1 MTSFDPAR
9 EFDYIDEDPVEA
21 PTETTLDDVHTA
33 YADGYADAIDDC
45 VLCVKALVKA
55 TNRGQALRHAD
66 MLKLER
72 TLAAKAD

>member
-1 MTSFDPAR
+1 MTSLLEDIQL
-9 EFDYIDEDPVEA
+9 IDEDPPSVEA
-21 PTETTLDDVHTA
+21 DLQEA

-72 TLAAKAD
+72 TLAAKAQS

>member
-1 MTSFDPAR
+1 MNSLFEEDIDLVDLDPPTV
-9 EFDYIDEDPVEA
+9 EED
-21 PTETTLDDVHTA
+21 LQTA

-72 TLAAKAD
+72 TLAAKAQA

>member
-1 MTSFDPAR
+1 MNSLFEEDIDLVDLDPPTV
-9 EFDYIDEDPVEA
+9 EED
-21 PTETTLDDVHTA
+21 LQTA

-72 TLAAKAD
+72 TLASKAD